1 MDKEC
6 KVTISEVY
14 DQSSV
19 AWISM
24 KVEIPGNIP
33 QFIEFDNVAQVQDCV
48 DKMLRYLA
56 AREHSPLDGGMAADP
71 EQDYGNV

>member
-1 MDKEC
+1 
-6 KVTISEVY
+6 
-14 DQSSV
+14 
-19 AWISM
+19 M